1 MLHTNEIH
9 KMSPKQI
16 CNRILAVK
24 KMQSTGN
31 PIYNEFHQT
40 VYDDGIWKIDLEIF
54 AISGVIRWWVSREDK
69 AGNYQNSQ
77 FTMYRADNGQMRYF
91 ADYKIKKDIVDRLLK
106 TYEYM
111 EKAGITE

>member
-1 MLHTNEIH
+1 MKTDINQRLTAKEIV
-9 KMSPKQI
+9 K
-16 CNRILAVK
+16 RIIMVK
-24 KMQSTGN
+24 KMQSTGD
-31 PIYNEFHQT
+31 PKFSEYHQT

-91 ADYKIKKDIVDRLLK
+91 ADYQIKKDIVNRLLK

-111 EKAGITE
+111 EKAGIAD